1 MSIPAHLG
9 VTEKAKR
16 LWGSIDR
23 AWKFAMLGVVIFS
36 TGLAVRFSWPNA
48 TLVFRSIYMI
58 GLPLM
63 LGGGLLAFWPKIDQV
78 RQQDMQKSLRLAW
91 YTSALAV
98 PLIESGLVISAI
110 SATRVFGQY
119 MVVAG
124 IGVFIVLPWAV
135 YALSIVVI
143 NEGLRTTAVLSL
155 IPAASIFA
163 LPPFLAYLAT
173 NGSDL
178 VPFFGPPMAGIA
190 GYSAI
195 LLLMAVPVFLFVLPD
210 MIRQRLASTN
220 VAEQEREK
228 NVIEEEEE
236 EEEKRGFVLGWLV
249 WSATVATALYG
260 ALLHFSK
267 SPLAK
272 VSLGQI
278 IVANLFVAA
287 LLQPVYKRIATA
299 CWMRGI
305 VDLVSLRGWREQQA
319 KSWRLV
325 KESWRKSQNGL

>member
-1 MSIPAHLG
+1 M
-9 VTEKAKR
+9 
-16 LWGSIDR
+16 
-23 AWKFAMLGVVIFS
+23 FS
-36 TGLAVRFSWPNA
+36 AGLAVKLSFPNA
-48 TLVFRSIYMI
+48 TLVFGPIYVI

-63 LGGGLLAFWPKIDQV
+63 LGGGLLALWPKIGQV
-78 RQQDMQKSLRLAW
+78 QQQDMQKSLRLAW
-91 YTSALAV
+91 YTGAFGV

-110 SATRVFGQY
+110 SATRVVGQY

-124 IGVFIVLPWAV
+124 IGIFIVLPWVV
-135 YALSIVVI
+135 YSLSKVVI

-163 LPPFLAYLAT
+163 LPPLLAYLAT

-178 VPFFGPPMAGIA
+178 VPFLGPPMAGIV
-190 GYSAI
+190 GFIAI
-195 LLLMAVPVFLFVLPD
+195 LLLMAVPVFLFVVPD

-220 VAEQEREK
+220 VEEQEREK
-228 NVIEEEEE
+228 NVIGGREEE

-249 WSATVATALYG
+249 WSATVATAIYG
-260 ALLHFSK
+260 TLLHFSN
-267 SPLAK
+267 SPLSK

-287 LLQPVYKRIATA
+287 LLQPVYKRVATA
-299 CWMRGI
+299 CWTRGI

-325 KESWRKSQNGL
+325 KESWRKRQNGR

>member
-1 MSIPAHLG
+1 
-9 VTEKAKR
+9 
-16 LWGSIDR
+16 
-23 AWKFAMLGVVIFS
+23 MLGVVIFS
-36 TGLAVRFSWPNA
+36 IGLAVRFSWPNA
-48 TLVFRSIYMI
+48 TLVFKPIYMI

-63 LGGGLLAFWPKIDQV
+63 LGGGLLAFWPKIGQV

-91 YTSALAV
+91 YTGALAV

-110 SATRVFGQY
+110 SATRVVGQY
-119 MVVAG
+119 IVVTG

-178 VPFFGPPMAGIA
+178 VPFLGPPMAGIA
-190 GYSAI
+190 GYSAS
-195 LLLMAVPVFLFVLPD
+195 LLLMAIPVFLFVLPD
-210 MIRQRLASTN
+210 IIRQRLTSTS
-220 VAEQEREK
+220 VAEKEREK
-228 NVIEEEEE
+228 SLIEEEKEE
-236 EEEKRGFVLGWLV
+236 QKREFVLGWLV
-249 WSATVATALYG
+249 WPATVATALYG
-260 ALLHFSK
+260 TLLHFSN

-299 CWMRGI
+299 CWTRGI

-325 KESWRKSQNGL
+325 KESWRKSQNGP